1 MTAQHDEARVPV
13 RTSLRG
19 ATFLRFERAAARA
32 NTTVEVLVAHVAETV
47 GPLSVTRR
55 RYVRL
60 TSEQWSQ
67 VEQMLAQGVPVARV
81 ATQFGVNR
89 ETIARHRKARS

>member
-1 MTAQHDEARVPV
+1 VTAQHDGSRVPI
-13 RTSLRG
+13 RTSLTG
-19 ATFLRFERAAARA
+19 PAFIRFERAAASA
-32 NTTVEVLVAHVAETV
+32 NTTVAVLVAHVAETV

-60 TSEQWSQ
+60 TAEQWSE
-67 VEQMLAQGVPVARV
+67 VEQMLAQGVPVTRV

>member
-1 MTAQHDEARVPV
+1 MTTQRDEARVPI
-13 RTSLRG
+13 RTSLEG
-19 ATFLRFERAAARA
+19 PTFLRFERAAKHA

-60 TSEQWSQ
+60 TAEQWSQ
-67 VEQMLAQGVPVARV
+67 VEQMLAQGVPITRV

-89 ETIARHRKARS
+89 ETIRNHRKAAS

>member
-1 MTAQHDEARVPV
+1 VTAQRAEVRVPI
-13 RTSLRG
+13 RTSLG
-19 ATFLRFERAAARA
+19 GSTFVRFERAAKRA

-60 TSEQWSQ
+60 TTEQWTE
-67 VEQMLAQGVPVARV
+67 VEQMLAQGVPITRV

-89 ETIARHRKARS
+89 ETIRNHRKATR